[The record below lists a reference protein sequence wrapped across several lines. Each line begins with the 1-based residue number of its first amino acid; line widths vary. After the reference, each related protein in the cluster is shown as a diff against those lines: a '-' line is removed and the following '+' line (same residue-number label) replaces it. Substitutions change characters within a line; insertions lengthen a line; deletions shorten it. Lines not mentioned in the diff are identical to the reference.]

1 MTDRT
6 TAAPITTTGTDAEKI
21 STESKQGW
29 RKLLPVHPA
38 AELFPLM
45 SEPRFANLPTTS
57 KSMAFASGSSFGTIQ
72 HWGLATVV
80 ETGE

>member
-1 MTDRT
+1 MTDST
-6 TAAPITTTGTDAEKI
+6 TATPITTTGTDAEKI

-45 SEPRFANLPTTS
+45 SEAEIRELADDIKKHGLRERVVLWDDPTL
-57 KSMAFASGSSFGTIQ
+57 GTCDRC
-72 HWGLATVV
+72 
-80 ETGE
+80 